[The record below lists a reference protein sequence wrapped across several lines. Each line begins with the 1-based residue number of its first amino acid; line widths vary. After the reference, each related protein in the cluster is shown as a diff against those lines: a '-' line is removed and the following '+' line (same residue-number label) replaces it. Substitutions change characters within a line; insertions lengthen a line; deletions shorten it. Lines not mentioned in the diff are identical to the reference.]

1 MTLTCKLLT
10 VSFLLGAIL
19 LLLGACALVSPP
31 QNTGPRASTF
41 PATPTENFE
50 KQTIELF
57 SVWGP
62 GAELDALH
70 ALEHVYQKENPN
82 IDVNDNPT
90 GETGG
95 GTDEYLL
102 QRLRQEQP
110 PDSIVIHAGKE
121 SLDYVLRG
129 QLEPIT
135 ILFHEEGFDKVMP
148 PLLLEQITIKGEIYS
163 VPLDIHRSNLLW
175 YNPKVFQENNLNPPR
190 TIDEFFAVAEQLK
203 AKGITP
209 LTVGSSF
216 ELGQLFESVLLA
228 TYGPDDYV
236 RLVNGDPALLAD
248 VRLTAAIK
256 TFKKMLDNSNTD
268 RSATDWAVAAQR
280 VLDGKAG
287 MTVMGDWVNGE
298 FKSEGAKL
306 NVDYAW
312 SAAPGTDGAFM
323 WLSDSFGLPKGA
335 PHHDAAVAWLKKVGS
350 KQGQDAF
357 NPIKGAIPART
368 DPDKSLY
375 DEYQQWSIDQF
386 RSSNLAP
393 SIAHGAATPDS
404 FRSEYSRA
412 MIDFSSDGDEQALAE
427 KLRDAAATQLT
438 Q

>member
-1 MTLTCKLLT
+1 MIFICKSLTL
-10 VSFLLGAIL
+10 SFLIWAIL
-19 LLLGACALVSPP
+19 FLFGACAFSQPV
-31 QNTGPRASTF
+31 QNTAPRT
-41 PATPTENFE
+41 TPIPSSPTANTE
-50 KQTIELF
+50 KQTFDLF
-57 SVWGP
+57 TVWGP
-62 GAELDALH
+62 GVEFDALH
-70 ALEHVYQKENPN
+70 AMERGYLEENPN
-82 IDVNDNPT
+82 INFNENPT
-90 GETGG
+90 GDTGG

-110 PDSIVIHAGKE
+110 PDSMVIHAGKE
-121 SLDYVLRG
+121 TLDYVVRG

-135 ILFHEEGFDKVMP
+135 KLFHSEGFDKVMP
-148 PLLLEQITIKGEIYS
+148 PLLLEQITIKGEIYT
-163 VPLDIHRSNLLW
+163 VPVDIHRSNLLW
-175 YNPKVFQENNLNPPR
+175 YNTKVFKANNLNPPR

-209 LTVGSSF
+209 LAVGANF

-236 RLVNGDPALLAD
+236 RLVNGDPALWAD
-248 VRLTAAIK
+248 VRLTAAVK
-256 TFKKMLDNSNTD
+256 TFKKMLDYSNSD

-287 MTVMGDWVNGE
+287 MTVTGDWANGAY
-298 FKSEGAKL
+298 KSEGAKP

-312 SAAPGTDGAFM
+312 TAAPGTDGMFM

-335 PHHDAAVAWLKKVGS
+335 RHRDAAVAWLKTVGS
-350 KQGQDAF
+350 KKGQDAF

-386 RSSNLAP
+386 RTSKLAP
-393 SIAHGAATPDS
+393 SIIHGAAVPDV
-404 FRSEYSRA
+404 FRSAYSRA

-427 KLRDAAATQLT
+427 KLRDAAATLLT